1 MRRAFIDDTAEL
13 DDPMGRVQARK
24 GRYGLWIGLLL
35 ASSLFVIIPV
45 LVLLANR
52 SYAERCT
59 ERVTAIVAENRRVNR
74 DKVTYRPV
82 FEYSYQGRKYLTA
95 SNTSSNPPA
104 FEVGEKVEL
113 YLDPDDPAKIYV
125 PGDKTIYIVCGIL
138 GGIGAVLVL
147 LLLIKLI
154 IEIKDRNKP
163 DCEIVEMKYY

>member
-1 MRRAFIDDTAEL
+1 MRREFIDDTAEL

-59 ERVTAIVAENRRVNR
+59 ERVTA
-74 DKVTYRPV
+74 
-82 FEYSYQGRKYLTA
+82 
-95 SNTSSNPPA
+95 
-104 FEVGEKVEL
+104 EVGEKVEL